1 MKPKKSKAKGGPF
14 HTDTSL
20 GATGLAWRQEDRF
33 SVTHSGKTEPI
44 LPMLSA
50 DTGSYELQGTA
61 SKSVIESRLSEQP
74 AAIRDIARVLSKEF
88 NSKLM
93 N

>member
-1 MKPKKSKAKGGPF
+1 
-14 HTDTSL
+14 
-20 GATGLAWRQEDRF
+20 
-33 SVTHSGKTEPI
+33 
-44 LPMLSA
+44 MLSA